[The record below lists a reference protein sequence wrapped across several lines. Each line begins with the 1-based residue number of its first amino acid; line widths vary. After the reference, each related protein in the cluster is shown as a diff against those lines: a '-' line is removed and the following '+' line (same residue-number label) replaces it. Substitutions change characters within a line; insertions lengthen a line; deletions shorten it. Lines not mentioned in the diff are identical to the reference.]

1 MSKPVLDSADINA
14 FPVPS
19 RCAGFTEAVELDAFA
34 NGMSPARNFN
44 LLFLVTIAY
53 GSLNC
58 AHGLAVSTI
67 DPGFQGN
74 SFQLIQEMRF
84 GVPITVNEYPT
95 VARWILDVAYG
106 TPRPFTLLLKWTEVG
121 RKILAGHR

>member
-34 NGMSPARNFN
+34 NGMSLARNFN

-95 VARWILDVAYG
+95 VARWILV
-106 TPRPFTLLLKWTEVG
+106 PFFQCLHQFIGYRSDTNLV
-121 RKILAGHR
+121 